1 MSGQPPR
8 DFVYVHTDIP
18 DGMTIG
24 EWRAHQAAERA
35 VEQRASAEER
45 RQRSARRGLCAT
57 TRAWLVA
64 LRTPRGAR
72 AREAGA

>member
-18 DGMTIG
+18 EEMMMR
-24 EWRAHQAAERA
+24 EWRVHRAAERA
-35 VEQRASAEER
+35 VERRASAADR
-45 RQRSARRGLCAT
+45 RQRSARRRLRA

-64 LRTPRGAR
+64 LPSPRGAG